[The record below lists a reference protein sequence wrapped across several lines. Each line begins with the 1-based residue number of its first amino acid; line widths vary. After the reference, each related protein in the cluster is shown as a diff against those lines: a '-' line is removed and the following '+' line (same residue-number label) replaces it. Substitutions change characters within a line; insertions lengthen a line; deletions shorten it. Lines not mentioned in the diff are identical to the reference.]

1 MQVKVTPDQKAAQRF
16 HSAMRDIQRI
26 SGMDFET
33 VMKHELGAM
42 LKSAVRGT
50 KKASANSIKKN
61 WDKQPGAQYGFEY
74 AGPESRS
81 GKTYTAAD
89 IARASKRAAQRRAA
103 GKNGKLVYYFSAS
116 NQAKAYPSWLWRE
129 MQKNRATSLANRTQ
143 SRGLAASMFV
153 RIGEKLGIPVD
164 APGYVKNAKHHK
176 RGQMSELVE
185 VVSSGS
191 GNKYEVGFVNN
202 LTHLNRWSQ
211 AGTAFRR
218 ALNARAKYF
227 SKAVEL
233 KAAGTIKKVLD
244 RYPGLASM
252 GGSARVRQAQPQP
265 SAAGTSG
272 SAPSSASRS
281 TSTGRR
287 GGVFEM
293 RTSASGRQYKKYL

>member
-1 MQVKVTPDQKAAQRF
+1 
-16 HSAMRDIQRI
+16 MRDIQRI
-26 SGMDFET
+26 SGRDFET

-50 KKASANSIKKN
+50 KKATASSVKKN

-74 AGPESRS
+74 SGPESRS

-89 IARASKRAAQRRAA
+89 IARANRRAA
-103 GKNGKLVYYFSAS
+103 ARRGAGKGGKLIYYLEAS
-116 NQAKAYPSWLWRE
+116 KQPKLYPNAMWSKIEEQRR
-129 MQKNRATSLANRTQ
+129 RALTNRTQ
-143 SRGLAASMFV
+143 ARGLAASMFV
-153 RIGEKLGIPVD
+153 RIGQKLGIPVD

-176 RGQMSELVE
+176 RGHMSDLVDI
-185 VVSSGS
+185 VSKGS

-218 ALNARAKYF
+218 AVNARASFF

-244 RYPGLASM
+244 RYPGLARMS
-252 GGSARVRQAQPQP
+252 
-265 SAAGTSG
+265 
-272 SAPSSASRS
+272 
-281 TSTGRR
+281 
-287 GGVFEM
+287 
-293 RTSASGRQYKKYL
+293 